1 MSRGNSLTKKKLS
14 CSLGTPPLK
23 NRKETVVISVDDI
36 QVGEELGYPV
46 FDECGLLLLAE
57 GTVLTDRFRD
67 QLKSHGIYDVLVPK
81 SYLEQDQPDS
91 EPIAGVDESIKQVD
105 FELLEK
111 YQELMQ
117 GYHQLPKVKFNPTLS
132 SIQSILCHSKQTSV
146 EPQH

>member
-1 MSRGNSLTKKKLS
+1 MDQKFTKNHL
-14 CSLGTPPLK
+14 L
-23 NRKETVVISVDDI
+23 RFIYKETNVSETMAIS
-36 QVGEELGYPV
+36 EALNE
-46 FDECGLLLLAE
+46 
-57 GTVLTDRFRD
+57 
-67 QLKSHGIYDVLVPK
+67 
-81 SYLEQDQPDS
+81 
-91 EPIAGVDESIKQVD
+91 D